1 MAHLDLTLF
10 LWEKVILKKRSRLWN
25 PDSLNLNYSHLN
37 SAIAKRVRFY
47 QSYLFRRNVAPA
59 LKMGN

>member
-25 PDSLNLNYSHLN
+25 PESLNLNYSHLN
-37 SAIAKRVRFY
+37 SAIAV
-47 QSYLFRRNVAPA
+47 FRSLGKAIA
-59 LKMGN
+59 F